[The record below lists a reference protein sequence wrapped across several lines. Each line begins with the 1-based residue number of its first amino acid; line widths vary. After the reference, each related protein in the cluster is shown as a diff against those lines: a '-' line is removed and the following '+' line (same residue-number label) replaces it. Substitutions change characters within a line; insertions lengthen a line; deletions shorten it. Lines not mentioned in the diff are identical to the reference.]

1 VARKASVPRFP
12 RGTAAAIRIA
22 APGPASAWVATS
34 SASVVAGN
42 GVSSP
47 AQPAPAASRRSVTVT
62 RQATGASALEATFP
76 GRRASMGSSSSGA
89 AARLPRRS
97 AAAIA
102 RAAIAIPPAGPTLGN
117 APSPAATAA

>member
-1 VARKASVPRFP
+1 VPRFP
-12 RGTAAAIRIA
+12 RGTAAAIRSA
-22 APGPASAWVATS
+22 AAGPASAWVATS
-34 SASVVAGN
+34 RASVVAGN

-47 AQPAPAASRRSVTVT
+47 AQPAPAASRRSVTRT

-76 GRRASMGSSSSGA
+76 GGCASARPSSPDGA
-89 AARLPRRS
+89 TRLPRRS

-102 RAAIAIPPAGPTLGN
+102 RAAIAIPPAGPTLGS